1 MSAHKSVE
9 AAIGAKANATADGP
23 LLLAAQNGGNPVVQR
38 LAAASAS
45 VNSWDAL
52 EEMLLA
58 AEKGGTA
65 DPRLAAAG
73 ASVNSSGAY
82 GKTPLILAAEK
93 GHSDVIDTLVRTGA
107 SLDEGLKPGGQTA
120 LHSKTHR
127 HSLSVRLRILDL
139 FPE

>member
-9 AAIGAKANATADGP
+9 AAIGAEANATADGP

-58 AEKGGTA
+58 ADGRVRGT
-65 DPRLAAAG
+65 PPP
-73 ASVNSSGAY
+73 SVEQGVRGAY
-82 GKTPLILAAEK
+82 PVLPPLA
-93 GHSDVIDTLVRTGA
+93 VV
-107 SLDEGLKPGGQTA
+107 
-120 LHSKTHR
+120 
-127 HSLSVRLRILDL
+127 LRVHPRSPHLNPCFDCV
-139 FPE
+139 